1 MYSVTTTN
9 DQDLLTELRILG
21 SITENDRITTNHS
34 IKPRIR
40 IQKPSIFRSI
50 NRFLN
55 SESRNNNIIFLQ
67 SLMQAVI
74 EKYNGAVSQDNKSL
88 ITRLKSETISAI
100 KGIKKLQTTY
110 EDDLQFQACTEVL
123 IETLQI
129 ALTIHVEN
137 INIHEINIK
146 NKNVEDDE
154 EHEESQML

>member
-74 EKYNGAVSQDNKSL
+74 EKYNGAVSQSNKSL
-88 ITRLKSETISAI
+88 INRLKAETISAV

-110 EDDLQFQACTEVL
+110 EDDLQFHACTEVL

-129 ALTIHVEN
+129 ALSISIEN

-146 NKNVEDDE
+146 KIDMQEEEEDE
-154 EHEESQML
+154 RML

>member
-88 ITRLKSETISAI
+88 INRLKSETISAI

-110 EDDLQFQACTEVL
+110 EDDLQFHACTEVL

-129 ALTIHVEN
+129 ALTIQVEN

-146 NKNVEDDE
+146 NKNMEDDE
-154 EHEESQML
+154 EHQESQML